1 MSRGPSSRARSR
13 IRIPGE
19 RSRDSSTRC
28 ACPACLCTRCR
39 SSVCRTAEV
48 ARGLPSQWDRLE
60 VPEDVAR
67 EACSRLVVA
76 AFERGAGLLQHLPD
90 LADFP
95 SDVAGP
101 LRGLEGLRHALE
113 CVGPGDPG
121 FRLARLLLED
131 LVPQRL
137 PPRRRWRS
145 LTVRR
150 SRRAP

>member
-60 VPEDVAR
+60 GPVDVAR
-67 EACSRLVVA
+67 EACGRPAVSPFA
-76 AFERGAGLLQHLPD
+76 RGACLLQHLPD
-90 LADFP
+90 LADVP
-95 SDVAGP
+95 SDLAAP
-101 LRGLEGLRHALE
+101 LRGLGGLRHPPESVL
-113 CVGPGDPG
+113 PRDTWL
-121 FRLARLLLED
+121 RLGR
-131 LVPQRL
+131 
-137 PPRRRWRS
+137 PP
-145 LTVRR
+145 L
-150 SRRAP
+150 